1 MSLLK
6 GRFRLERELGSGGMA
21 RVFLGADEVLGRTV
35 AVKILKPGF
44 AGSDISDRFR
54 REGRTFARLSHP
66 NIVQVYDAGEAD
78 LDGREVSYI
87 VMEYVSGGD
96 LKQLVDQKGSLEEGE
111 LVRIGTGAAS
121 ALAHAHGR
129 GVIHRDV
136 KPHNILLDGAGSPRL
151 TDFGIARAFD
161 ATYATRT
168 GTYLGTALYSSPEQ
182 LRGEKATAK
191 SDVYSLGVTLYQAAT
206 GEPPFTGSP
215 LELADQHATKDPVSP
230 RENGATVGAA
240 METLILDCLAKDPDA
255 RPTAEEVRNRLVEA
269 CQVTSSDRI
278 RVAPTIREPASAG
291 RGRPGPSARSG
302 NRQRAR
308 GVLALLALLV
318 VAALAG
324 VALAVPN
331 LIGTNAGSPQGGKK
345 EARPSAGVQKPPR
358 QEAKKREPAR
368 KKPAQQKPSQQ
379 AAARP
384 QATVSEQKTVPQQT
398 AQNSGEQDGSAGG
411 LTAAAAEKTVEEM
424 YTSAAAKN
432 YNASYDLLSTKS
444 KQNTV
449 GSEANWAGTFDTLE
463 SIRFIQGPTATVN
476 GDTATVTGTTI
487 AVHVDHTE
495 RNTGTWTLVDEG
507 GQWKVNYWSV
517 EVRRI

>member
-44 AGSDISDRFR
+44 AGSEISDRFR

-78 LDGREVSYI
+78 LDGREVAYI

-96 LKQLVDQKGSLEEGE
+96 LKQLVDEKGSLDEGE

-136 KPHNILLDGAGSPRL
+136 KPHNILLDGDGSPRL

-215 LELADQHATKDPVSP
+215 LELADQHATRNPVPP
-230 RENGATVGAA
+230 RENGATVGPA
-240 METLILDCLAKDPDA
+240 METLILDCLAKDSAA
-255 RPTAEEVRNRLVEA
+255 RPAAEEVRDCLAESHQPA
-269 CQVTSSDRI
+269 PSDRT
-278 RVAPTIREPASAG
+278 RVAPPARKQAATG
-291 RGRPGPSARSG
+291 RGRTAPTARSG

-308 GVLALLALLV
+308 GVLALLVLLV
-318 VAALAG
+318 VVALAG
-324 VALAVPN
+324 VALVVPN
-331 LIGTNAGSPQGGKK
+331 LIGSNAGSPQGGKK
-345 EARPSAGVQKPPR
+345 EARPSASVQKPPR

-368 KKPAQQKPSQQ
+368 KKPSQQ

-384 QATVSEQKTVPQQT
+384 QATVSQQKTVPQQT
-398 AQNSGEQDGSAGG
+398 AQTSREQGGSAGG
-411 LTAAAAEKTVEEM
+411 LTAAAAQKTVEEM
-424 YTSAAAKN
+424 YASAAAKN
-432 YNASYDLLSTKS
+432 YSASYDLLSTES

-463 SIRFIQGPTATVN
+463 SIKFVEGPTATVN

-487 AVHVDHTE
+487 AVHTDRTE

-517 EVRRI
+517 QVRRL